1 MPSTIGVS
9 AFGGDSLFGLFT
21 KSIGENLS
29 HFPIGPKLTDKF
41 WCALR
46 LRPYALLPA
55 SLCITSGGTQAR
67 SCCRTH

>member
-29 HFPIGPKLTDKF
+29 HFPIGPQLTDKF
-41 WCALR
+41 WCVSQR
-46 LRPYALLPA
+46 QHVRPRPYD
-55 SLCITSGGTQAR
+55 
-67 SCCRTH
+67 THGVAQQLEQGMW